1 MESGFTKPASYNF
14 SYLQNSLN
22 KNKMKAPLY
31 LIVSILLFSC
41 NNANYQTTTKGNWQ
55 SLFDGKTLTGWRNMK
70 QDIPP
75 EKSWVVENGA
85 LVFDP
90 AIGSGSDIITTR
102 TYKDFEFTAE
112 FKISEGGNSGIKYFL
127 LPNTNLGCEFQI
139 IDDSKHPDA
148 LLGENGNRKTAA
160 LYDIMPPNPS
170 KPYKPAGEW
179 NTIRII
185 TTRNHVEHWL
195 NDAKVLE
202 YEKGS
207 EAFKEAIAKSKFN
220 KTAGFAETT
229 PSPILL
235 QAHGDKVSFRNI
247 KIRE

>member
-1 MESGFTKPASYNF
+1 
-14 SYLQNSLN
+14 
-22 KNKMKAPLY
+22 MKFPLY
-31 LIVSILLFSC
+31 LIASLLLFSC
-41 NNANYQTTTKGNWQ
+41 SNAIHQTKTQGKWQ
-55 SLFDGKTLTGWRNMK
+55 SLFDGKTVTGWRNMK

-75 EKSWVVENGA
+75 EKSWVVEKGA

-90 AIGSGSDIITTR
+90 AVGHGSDIITTR
-102 TYKDFEFTAE
+102 TFKDFEFTAE
-112 FKISEGGNSGIKYFL
+112 FKISDGGNSGIKYFL

-139 IDDSKHPDA
+139 IDDKKHADA
-148 LLGENGNRKTAA
+148 MLGENGNRKTAA
-160 LYDIMPPNPS
+160 LYDIMPPNPN

-185 TTRNHVEHWL
+185 TKGNHVEHWL
-195 NDAKVLE
+195 NGVKVLE

-207 EAFKEAIAKSKFN
+207 EAFREAIARSKFN
-220 KTAGFAETT
+220 KTAGFAETS